1 MHRKYKSTTKCGK
14 KIASISVMLEDEVLY
29 QKDFFLEENIYKKDF
44 KDYIKDGIKNIFND
58 QNLEL

>member
-1 MHRKYKSTTKCGK
+1 
-14 KIASISVMLEDEVLY
+14 MLEDEVLY